1 MSRARARRREAPTP
15 TVNLLSQWSFEALAT
30 RRLRLRFVVGAV
42 VLAALLTAGWGLQ
55 HLRAGQAGQLLS
67 IAEAERATLASKT
80 AQLAPVRT
88 FVTAVE
94 KRKQTVTEAM
104 GDEVRFSRVL
114 SELSM
119 ATPADAAL
127 TNIAVTLTP
136 PTPAAPA
143 GETGAAAAEAPST
156 GAVASAC
163 PGPDPFGTRPVVG
176 CLTLSG
182 TAASRDAVGQLVVD
196 LGRSG
201 IFVEPFISTTTTA
214 DGPRVSFTGTVGLSP
229 SAFTGRYHDLD
240 TLLHE
245 RNER

>member
-1 MSRARARRREAPTP
+1 MSRARARRREAAAP

-30 RRLRLRFVVGAV
+30 RRLRRRFVVGAV

-55 HLRAGQAGQLLS
+55 HLRAAQAGQLLS
-67 IAEAERATLASKT
+67 IAEAERATLASQT

-104 GDEVRFSRVL
+104 GAEVRFSRVL

-119 ATPADAAL
+119 ATPADATL
-127 TNIAVTLTP
+127 TNLAVTLTP
-136 PTPAAPA
+136 PPAASA
-143 GETGAAAAEAPST
+143 GEAGAAAADAPSI

-182 TAASRDAVGQLVVD
+182 TAASRDAVGHLVVD

-229 SAFTGRYHDLD
+229 SAFTGRYEDLD
-240 TLLHE
+240 TLLRE

>member
-1 MSRARARRREAPTP
+1 MSRTRGRSRKAT
-15 TVNLLSQWSFEALAT
+15 TLSVNLLSQWSFEALAT
-30 RRLRLRFVVGAV
+30 RRIRRRFAVGAV

-55 HLRAGQAGQLLS
+55 HLRAAQAGQLLS
-67 IAEAERATLASKT
+67 IAEAERARLASQN
-80 AQLAPVRT
+80 AELAPVRT
-88 FVTAVE
+88 FVAAVD

-104 GDEVRFSRVL
+104 GAEVRFSRVL

-127 TNIAVTLTP
+127 TNLAVTLTP
-136 PTPAAPA
+136 PPAATA
-143 GETGAAAAEAPST
+143 GDAGAAAADAPST

-201 IFVEPFISTTTTA
+201 VFVEPFISTTTTA

-229 SAFTGRYHDLD
+229 SAFTGRYDDLD